1 MYTEN
6 ACRASKDGEITPD
19 NLEPIPKNPIIASFF
34 NQIGNADELGSGTKN
49 LFKYTRYYSGEYP
62 QLIERD
68 IFKIIV
74 PLDDIYA
81 LDFVLRDSVGD
92 SVRDKVGDKV
102 GDTSIKRLNDN
113 QQLILQYL
121 KESPK
126 LSATAIGKKI
136 GISSRKVEVNIKKLK
151 EQGFLM
157 RIGNPRTGYWK
168 VIE

>member
-1 MYTEN
+1 M
-6 ACRASKDGEITPD
+6 
-19 NLEPIPKNPIIASFF
+19 
-34 NQIGNADELGSGTKN
+34 QGSYIVC
-49 LFKYTRYYSGEYP
+49 KYTRYYSGEYP
-62 QLIERD
+62 QLIEGD

-81 LDFVLRDSVGD
+81 QDFVLRDS
-92 SVRDKVGDKV
+92 VGDKV

-126 LSATAIGKKI
+126 LSAVAIGKKI